1 MERKSIFHE
10 MEIEID
16 EKNDI
21 ELLHQSGQ
29 EPEDKDRISKVQD
42 SLQKP
47 KGNKKEIGFELGLID
62 GYLLHK
68 EFAGYNKKYY
78 MIKDEKI
85 FWSSSESNIRETKKV
100 LEIKALKNCD
110 CHKEYGFILVENYF

>member
-10 MEIEID
+10 LEIQID

-29 EPEDKDRISKVQD
+29 EPQGKESKVQYA
-42 SLQKP
+42 P
-47 KGNKKEIGFELGLID
+47 KQPRGNKKEMSLELGLID
-62 GYLLHK
+62 AYLLHK